1 MNQLSIFISNVVAY
15 IIQPILGLL
24 FALALFMFGG
34 GVINLILNSAEPKAR
49 ETGRRMLLWGV
60 VGLFIMVSAVSIIA
74 VVTRSFCGTAF
85 CTVAG
90 G

>member
-1 MNQLSIFISNVVAY
+1 MGALSTFISNIVTF

-24 FALALFMFGG
+24 FALALFLFGA
-34 GVINLILNSAEPKAR
+34 GVINLLMNSADPKAR